1 MMFKRKLSV
10 ITLALAASMPWVLAD
25 VAHAQNYASTATAK
39 VDAFSVQ
46 QLSRVT
52 PGSELQFTLNGT
64 PGAEVSLRIDGA
76 NDDVRMVEARPGSYT
91 ASYTVRTRD
100 RLSSTS
106 RVTARLVKDGQTAE
120 AALNQSLVAG
130 ARSPA
135 PLATAAAS
143 KISAFTVE
151 APERIRP
158 GDDLVLSMTGAPGGK
173 ARAAV
178 QGVASRIAMTETE
191 RGVYEGRYTLRRQ
204 DQLNGDLRATGFLMV
219 NQQET
224 SLPFE
229 RRLAEGTN
237 VSQREVRNERQG
249 QGQGQSQSRA
259 RPACS
264 NCGVVASVNRVEVE
278 NRSPNVLGTIA
289 GGVLGGVLGN
299 QVGGGNGRSLATIAG
314 AVGGGYAGNR
324 IEDNMSTNHE
334 YRVVVRL
341 ESGATQSFSYAAD
354 PAIRVGAPVKIE
366 NGAIVRR

>member
-25 VAHAQNYASTATAK
+25 VAQAQNYASTATAK

-178 QGVASRIAMTETE
+178 QGVASRIAMTETD

-249 QGQGQSQSRA
+249 QGQGQSRA